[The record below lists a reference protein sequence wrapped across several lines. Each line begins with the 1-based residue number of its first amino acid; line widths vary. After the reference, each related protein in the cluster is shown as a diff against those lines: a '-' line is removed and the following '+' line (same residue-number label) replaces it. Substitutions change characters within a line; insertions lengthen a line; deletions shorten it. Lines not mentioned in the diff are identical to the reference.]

1 MLQNYFDVGKLM
13 RSVNLSQLMMA
24 AILADGETVIE
35 NAAREPEVVDLAQ
48 CLISMGAQISGAGTD
63 LIRIRGVE
71 KLHGASHRIMPDRI
85 ETGTFAAAGHHVPNL
100 CYLSQVGNY
109 LNLGYPPHTAPP
121 YPKAPDDPVLFDG
134 LSDAATRG
142 AQPFFAWYH
151 YKFVHLPYW
160 PEAPYRRAL
169 GVDDTT
175 LPPRL
180 RDSVCRE
187 FVVPRAQFPL
197 EPTADADA
205 VRRLYAA
212 GVLRMDAWLG
222 EVFAHVD
229 RLGLT
234 ESTTIVVT
242 ADHGDELLERG
253 HVGHASTAEHA
264 SLHEEVLRIP
274 LFVIDSRIDGL
285 RRRPERVQGLDLF
298 PTLLALAGLDP
309 PPGAAIDGV
318 DVSTL
323 ALAPERFVAPPG
335 FETRPFLFH
344 SARMG
349 YRTPP
354 ELHGHA
360 QFGLSDGRHKV
371 VVEHYE
377 NTRVAL
383 YDLIRDPGETAPAS
397 HGPEVD
403 AAAVRLAAAFATPM
417 A

>member
-1 MLQNYFDVGKLM
+1 M
-13 RSVNLSQLMMA
+13 RAPRNLLLLTIDAWRADFTDRYAGVALTPNLGLRA
-24 AILADGETVIE
+24 AHTARFERVWANGPWTSPGLVPMFNGRSPARDGIITADWTPPAGVPSLA
-35 NAAREPEVVDLAQ
+35 
-48 CLISMGAQISGAGTD
+48 
-63 LIRIRGVE
+63 
-71 KLHGASHRIMPDRI
+71 
-85 ETGTFAAAGHHVPNL
+85 GTFAAAGHHVPNL

-109 LNLGYPPHTAPP
+109 LNLGYPPHTALP

-169 GVDDTT
+169 GVDDTM
-175 LPPRL
+175 LPARL

-222 EVFAHVD
+222 EVFAHLD